1 MTSGSDVP
9 LSTPSNASTA
19 SAMFLVADGFWDFGM
34 ANTIDD
40 QVDEYGTISHPFSIR
55 RLDVKI

>member
-1 MTSGSDVP
+1 MTSESDDP
-9 LSTPSNASTA
+9 PPSNASTA

-40 QVDEYGTISHPFSIR
+40 QVDEYGTISHPFTI
-55 RLDVKI
+55 